1 MPSHLSHHD
10 EIDKFVIEVNFSM
23 TKRPLSSNR
32 RSSVTK
38 YLRHSWW
45 PDPSL
50 KAMPRGM
57 ATPAADVACGDTL
70 AGDVAPPW
78 MLTWHHHGCW
88 RGTTLF
94 SHMSHFYWATCLFFY
109 YIGKC
114 IAFHYYTMCQTLRFE
129 YFIILLNSY
138 ELEIWTQMM
147 RWPSGRWVHS
157 KSHASRAGFESH
169 LCTIFWSTIFQQNHF
184 YISSWVQ

>member
-1 MPSHLSHHD
+1 MHMPSHLSHHD

-32 RSSVTK
+32 WSSVTK
-38 YLRHSWW
+38 YLHHSWW

-50 KAMPRGM
+50 KAIPRGM

-94 SHMSHFYWATCLFFY
+94 SHMSHFYWATCLFF
-109 YIGKC
+109 
-114 IAFHYYTMCQTLRFE
+114 
-129 YFIILLNSY
+129 FIILGNVLLFIIIPRVTFSSSQRALQKRHRMQCKFVREATTNSSQI
-138 ELEIWTQMM
+138 L
-147 RWPSGRWVHS
+147 SN
-157 KSHASRAGFESH
+157 H
-169 LCTIFWSTIFQQNHF
+169 LLA
-184 YISSWVQ
+184 

>member
-1 MPSHLSHHD
+1 MPSHLSHRD

-94 SHMSHFYWATCLFFY
+94 SHMSHFYWATCLFFLLY
-109 YIGKC
+109 WEMYCFSLLYHVSLFLHHRGHCKNVTEGNANSSQKPQPIHHK
-114 IAFHYYTMCQTLRFE
+114 FCQIT
-129 YFIILLNSY
+129 Y
-138 ELEIWTQMM
+138 
-147 RWPSGRWVHS
+147 
-157 KSHASRAGFESH
+157 
-169 LCTIFWSTIFQQNHF
+169 
-184 YISSWVQ
+184 